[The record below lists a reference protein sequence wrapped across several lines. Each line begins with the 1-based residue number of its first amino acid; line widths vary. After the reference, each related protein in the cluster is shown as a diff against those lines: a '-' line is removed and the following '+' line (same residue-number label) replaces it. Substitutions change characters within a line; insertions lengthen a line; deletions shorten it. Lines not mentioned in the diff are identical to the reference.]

1 MIICYFNVL
10 TMRGL
15 ILYIKLFCQAKM
27 VYFICDVCQ
36 ETLKKNKVDQHL
48 KVCKD
53 CNGVSCV
60 DCGKFFPGTSYS
72 QHSVCIT
79 EAEKYQGALF
89 QKKNGKEKVNPQE
102 VWMNKIKELAQSCA
116 DPTLKKIFVKLA
128 GYDNVPRKQKS
139 FINFV
144 QNSCHFPKDQVD
156 KVWKTLEELKT
167 NIQQERENEKATK
180 RKATESSEEKVENTA
195 KKAKIEKEEKINWN
209 ELIMK
214 NLTKDPIEPKKLFK
228 MIYKTLP
235 KSDENSDKKKLK
247 NEFDEAVESNEAI
260 KKDVIIHL

>member
-1 MIICYFNVL
+1 MTHFINQTFS
-10 TMRGL
+10 
-15 ILYIKLFCQAKM
+15 QAKM

-60 DCGKFFPGTSYS
+60 DCGKFFSGTSYS

-102 VWMNKIKELAQSCA
+102 VWMDKIKELAKNRT
-116 DPTLKKIFVKLA
+116 DPTLKKVFVKLA
-128 GYDNVPRKQKS
+128 GYDNVPRKQKN

-144 QNSCHFPKDQVD
+144 QNSCHFPKDQVE
-156 KVWKTLEELKT
+156 KVWKTLEEIKT
-167 NIQQERENEKATK
+167 NIQQEREIEKATK
-180 RKATESSEEKVENTA
+180 RKATESTEEKVEDKP
-195 KKAKIEKEEKINWN
+195 KKAKVEKEEPINWN
-209 ELIMK
+209 ELIVK
-214 NLTKDPIEPKKLFK
+214 NLTTDPIEPKKLFK
-228 MIYKTLP
+228 KIYKTLP
-235 KSDENSDKKKLK
+235 KTDVNSDKDKLRK
-247 NEFDEAVESNEAI
+247 EFDYAVESNEKI
-260 KKDVIIHL
+260 KKDIVIHL